1 LKQRLSYIDE
11 LNLESKSNEFSVCK
25 DSITIGQTIKGL
37 TEEQLFVLEQK
48 FKSNFYLNN
57 EERDLLSFN
66 LGLSKELI
74 TKWFIERQTKYTV
87 SLI

>member
-1 LKQRLSYIDE
+1 
-11 LNLESKSNEFSVCK
+11 
-25 DSITIGQTIKGL
+25 L